1 MDSNSEQ
8 DKIKAFLNSLAS
20 SVIHAIKD
28 GTAEER
34 AGLAEAFG
42 KMKAEMP
49 EGAVEEKEFLGAL
62 VGLLEGRPANSESLT
77 GFYDAIYNRIVEK
90 LLDTGRKA
98 KPGEEDEMREFLTQ
112 LSASVVMVKRTGSPE
127 DKKAL
132 AAKLRDIQMT
142 LPDDKGDEAMFV
154 LALAAI
160 LEGNPFL
167 PDALPEPYSHV
178 YRKLLASI

>member
-1 MDSNSEQ
+1 MTDEQ

-28 GTAEER
+28 GTAEDR
-34 AGLAEAFG
+34 ARLAEAFN
-42 KMKAEMP
+42 KMRAEMP
-49 EGAVEEKEFLGAL
+49 AEAKEEKEFLGAL
-62 VGLLEGRPANSESLT
+62 VGLLEGKPATTESLT
-77 GFYDAIYNRIVEK
+77 GFYDGVYNRIVEK

-98 KPGEEDEMREFLTQ
+98 APGDATEMREFLTQ
-112 LSASVVMVKRTGSPE
+112 LSASVVMVKRTGSAE
-127 DKKAL
+127 DKKSL

-160 LEGNPFL
+160 LEGTPFL

-178 YRKLLASI
+178 YRKLLTSI

>member
-8 DKIKAFLNSLAS
+8 DKIKVFLNSLAS

-28 GTAEER
+28 GTAEDR
-34 AGLAEAFG
+34 ARLAEAFN
-42 KMKAEMP
+42 KMMAEMP
-49 EGAVEEKEFLGAL
+49 AEAAEEKEFLTAL
-62 VGLLEGRPANSESLT
+62 VGLLQGKPATSESLT
-77 GFYDAIYNRIVEK
+77 GFYDAVYNKIVEK
-90 LLDTGRKA
+90 VMDTGKKA
-98 KPGEEDEMREFLTQ
+98 TPGADNEMREFLTQ
-112 LSASVVMVKRTGSPE
+112 LSASVVLVKRTGSPE

-132 AAKLRDIQMT
+132 VAKLHDIQMS

-167 PDALPEPYSHV
+167 PDTLPEPYSHV
-178 YRKLLASI
+178 YRKLLTSI